1 MPQSS
6 FAARYGFE
14 REAVRLDNWRQAPWN
29 VWAFRNVGELVP
41 SMRIPASSAAADEVI
56 GDPLGILAGPHVPA
70 LVRSSTDALVVLK
83 HGRIIAD
90 YYAAGFGPQN
100 QHIVFSISKSIT
112 GLLACLAQGD
122 GLLDPDAPVSLYV
135 PEVAGSAYADATVRQ
150 LLDMRITLDFDEDY
164 LDTLGNYG
172 RYRRAVLWHPAAAGQ
187 PTLDLVDFLASL
199 KKGPG
204 DHGGAV
210 SYKSPNSDMLGL
222 VVERACGQRYADF
235 ASARLWKPMGATQDA
250 LITVDGSGAPRA
262 AGGIS
267 MTAGDLARVGELMR
281 NGGRSSGGEQVLP
294 EAWVEDTTRTG
305 GSSEAWLAGGNFWL
319 PEGRYRNQWY
329 QTGYASGAFAA
340 IGVHG
345 QWLYVDPSAG
355 VVIAKLSSQPAPVDE
370 ECDRLCL
377 SLFQAICAAA

>member
-1 MPQSS
+1 MPPSS
-6 FAARYGFE
+6 FAARHGFE
-14 REAVRLDNWRQAPWN
+14 RDAVRLDNWRQAPWN

-41 SMRIPASSAAADEVI
+41 SMRIRASARTVDEAV
-56 GDPLGILAGPHVPA
+56 GDPLGILATHAAA
-70 LVRSSTDALVVLK
+70 LLRSSTDAFVVMK
-83 HGRIIAD
+83 HGRVIAD
-90 YYAAGFGPQN
+90 YYAADFGPQD

-112 GLLACLAQGD
+112 GLLAGLAEGE
-122 GLLDPDAPVSLYV
+122 GLLDPEAPVSLYV
-135 PEVAGSAYADATVRQ
+135 PEIAGSVYADATVRH
-150 LLDMRITLDFDEDY
+150 LLDMLITLDFEEDY
-164 LDTLGNYG
+164 LDTSGNYG
-172 RYRRAVLWHPAAAGQ
+172 RYRRAVLWHPAETGQ
-187 PTLDLVDFLASL
+187 PSLDLVGFLASL

-235 ASARLWKPMGATQDA
+235 ASARLWKPMGAAQDA
-250 LITVDGSGAPRA
+250 LITVDGAGAPRA

-267 MTAGDLARVGELMR
+267 MTVGDLARVGEMMR
-281 NGGRSSGGEQVLP
+281 NGGRSQTGEQVLP

-319 PEGRYRNQWY
+319 PDGRYRNQWY
-329 QTGYASGAFAA
+329 QTGYPSGAFAA

-355 VVIAKLSSQPAPVDE
+355 VVIAKLSSQPLPVDE